1 MFNSFGFHLRLTT
14 FGESHGEAIGGILDG
29 LPAGLEINTEEIQKE
44 LNRRKPGF
52 SELVTPRKEEDIPEI
67 FSGIFEGKT
76 TGAPVGFIIRNKD
89 VRSKDYHPIKN
100 IFRPSHADYTWKMK
114 YGIRDYRGGG
124 RSSAREM
131 AVRIVA
137 GSIAKQFLSQHNI
150 RIQAYIRQIG
160 LYKTTIPP
168 EQIRIPHP
176 ENEIRC
182 PDTEASEKMKNFLK
196 DCLSRKDSAGG
207 IVECQIHGL
216 PVGLGEPVYGK
227 FSAVLATSV
236 FSINAVK
243 GFEIGSGFSCVTMPG
258 SEHNDVF
265 DIDSSGNIIT
275 HTNHS
280 GGIQGGMTN
289 GMPVIFRVAF
299 KPTSSIGKKQRT
311 LDECGQPTEIEIQG
325 RHDPCVAIRAV
336 PVVEAMA
343 ALVCADMLLIS
354 RMNKVKF

>member
-1 MFNSFGFHLRLTT
+1 
-14 FGESHGEAIGGILDG
+14 
-29 LPAGLEINTEEIQKE
+29 
-44 LNRRKPGF
+44 
-52 SELVTPRKEEDIPEI
+52 
-67 FSGIFEGKT
+67 
-76 TGAPVGFIIRNKD
+76 
-89 VRSKDYHPIKN
+89 
-100 IFRPSHADYTWKMK
+100 
-114 YGIRDYRGGG
+114 
-124 RSSAREM
+124 
-131 AVRIVA
+131 
-137 GSIAKQFLSQHNI
+137 
-150 RIQAYIRQIG
+150 
-160 LYKTTIPP
+160 
-168 EQIRIPHP
+168 
-176 ENEIRC
+176 
-182 PDTEASEKMKNFLK
+182 
-196 DCLSRKDSAGG
+196 
-207 IVECQIHGL
+207 VECQIQGL

-227 FSAVLATSV
+227 FSAVLAASV

-299 KPTSSIGKKQRT
+299 KPTSSIGKKQKT
-311 LDECGQPTEIEIQG
+311 LDESGQPTEIEIQG